1 VVFKAMTGN
10 RLRIFYRL
18 ANAKASGCAT
28 GLLPKE
34 ATLYSSDFANLIAV
48 CVTAENWFLVLAN

>member
-1 VVFKAMTGN
+1 MTGN

-48 CVTAENWFLVLAN
+48 SVTAENWFLVLAN